1 METGVNTVNTI
12 RDQVVPVLETVEER
26 ARRARR
32 AIVKGRHTAEDL
44 VADTTLRVRRHPLRA
59 LAAAT
64 CIGAMAGGLF
74 GLAVG
79 WLVRAP
85 RAD

>member
-12 RDQVVPVLETVEER
+12 RDQVAPVLETVEEK

-44 VADTTLRVRRHPLRA
+44 VADTSLRVRRHPLRA
-59 LAAAT
+59 VAAAT
-64 CIGAMAGGLF
+64 CVGAVAGGLF
-74 GLAVG
+74 GLTVG
-79 WLVRAP
+79 WLVRGH
-85 RAD
+85 RTD